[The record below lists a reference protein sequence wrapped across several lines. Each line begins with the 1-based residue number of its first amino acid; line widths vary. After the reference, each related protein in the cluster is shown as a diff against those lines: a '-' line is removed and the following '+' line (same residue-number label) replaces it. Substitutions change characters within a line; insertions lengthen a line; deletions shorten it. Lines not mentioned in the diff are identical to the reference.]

1 MRISEWISLAVM
13 SALAACTSPV
23 ETITNVNPK
32 VDISVYKSF
41 SWISDKPLVS
51 HIPDGQPFNPV
62 IETRIKSAIVE
73 GFQSKGYAMVDNS
86 AEADF
91 VIAFTVGTRDK
102 IRLITV
108 PAPYH
113 HYYRRGPGFRAYYY
127 GAPAVSAY
135 TYIEGVLAVDVSDE
149 GFSGGPLAGFPFPR
163 RHQQTLPDARSPM
176 WELYSEWQ
184 PDDRKADRPT
194 RARNAVAGSEGHP
207 VSRLRA

>member
-91 VIAFTVGTRDK
+91 VVAFTVGTRDK

-135 TYIEGVLAVDVSDE
+135 TYTEGVLAVDVFDVKTKQPTWHGYSTKLITLSDKKNP
-149 GFSGGPLAGFPFPR
+149 GPVIREIVTSTLAAFPSR
-163 RHQQTLPDARSPM
+163 A
-176 WELYSEWQ
+176 
-184 PDDRKADRPT
+184 KAIDTSSKIR
-194 RARNAVAGSEGHP
+194 
-207 VSRLRA
+207 

>member
-73 GFQSKGYAMVDNS
+73 GFRSKGYAMIDNS

-135 TYIEGVLAVDVSDE
+135 TYTEGVLAVDVFDVKTKQPTWHGYSTKLITLSDKKNP
-149 GFSGGPLAGFPFPR
+149 GPVIREIVTSTLAAFPSR
-163 RHQQTLPDARSPM
+163 A
-176 WELYSEWQ
+176 
-184 PDDRKADRPT
+184 KAIDTSSKIR
-194 RARNAVAGSEGHP
+194 
-207 VSRLRA
+207 